1 MATQGSN
8 KSAADSEDYETKTLN
23 TKSMEI
29 LVTAFSKAIE
39 NTMTVGSPPHLPQQP
54 PPSTPNTQGQKPRS
68 TLPPST
74 HTTISRLELTPK
86 K

>member
-8 KSAADSEDYETKTLN
+8 KSAADSEDYKTKTLN

-39 NTMTVGSPPHLPQQP
+39 NTMTVGVAAA
-54 PPSTPNTQGQKPRS
+54 STAATAAINSQYSRAK
-68 TLPPST
+68 
-74 HTTISRLELTPK
+74 TTK
-86 K
+86 